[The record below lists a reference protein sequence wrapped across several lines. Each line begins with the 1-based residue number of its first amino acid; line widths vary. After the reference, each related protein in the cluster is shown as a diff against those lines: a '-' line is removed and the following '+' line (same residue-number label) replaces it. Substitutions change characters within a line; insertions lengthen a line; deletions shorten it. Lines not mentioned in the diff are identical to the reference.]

1 MLTPERIR
9 DAIIKSGYHYAR
21 AAFLLGVTPDTLRS
35 RITQLKARGEV
46 FPKSR
51 ARGGR
56 NQPPERTR
64 EELDEARNEIR
75 RQQGLPEC
83 EYDHDLGSDGVEIF
97 RDEIC

>member
-1 MLTPERIR
+1 
-9 DAIIKSGYHYAR
+9 
-21 AAFLLGVTPDTLRS
+21 LLGITPDTLRS
-35 RITQLKARGEV
+35 RITFYKAHGEE

-64 EELDEARNEIR
+64 EEFDAARNEIR

-83 EYDHDLGSDGVEIF
+83 EYDHGRGN
-97 RDEIC
+97 

>member
-1 MLTPERIR
+1 MAKLTPERIR
-9 DAIIKSGYHYAR
+9 ESIVQAGYHYGQ
-21 AAFLLGVTPDTLRS
+21 AAQLLGITPDTLRS
-35 RITQLKARGEV
+35 RITFYKAHGEE

-64 EELDEARNEIR
+64 EEFDAARNEIR

-83 EYDHDLGSDGVEIF
+83 EYDHGRGN
-97 RDEIC
+97 